1 MLRVVISLAAS
12 AMLVG
17 CAMSPADQAR
27 QDAAA
32 SREEARL
39 DKALAGF
46 EPTGRKSSCIPRFD
60 VQQTK
65 LYDSAILF
73 ERSRNHV
80 YRSDVG
86 PGCSRGQDDIL
97 VFKSVNGSSYCSG
110 DIVQLR
116 SRSGGFFSGTC
127 SLGEF
132 TELKRDAR

>member
-1 MLRVVISLAAS
+1 MIRSMIAVAAV
-12 AMLVG
+12 AILGG
-17 CAMSPADQAR
+17 CAMSPAEQAR
-27 QDAAA
+27 QDGIAA
-32 SREEARL
+32 REEARL
-39 DKALAGF
+39 SEALAGF
-46 EPTGRKSSCIPRFD
+46 EPTGRTSSCVPRFE

-65 LYDSAILF
+65 LYDGAILF

-86 PGCSRGQDDIL
+86 PGCGRSQDDIL

-116 SRSGGFFSGTC
+116 ARSGGFFSGAC

>member
-1 MLRVVISLAAS
+1 MIRSMIAVAAT
-12 AMLVG
+12 AMLAG

-32 SREEARL
+32 AREEARL
-39 DKALAGF
+39 TEALEGF
-46 EPTGRKSSCIPRFD
+46 EPTGRTTSCVPRFE
-60 VQQTK
+60 VRQTR

-73 ERSRNHV
+73 ERSRDHV

-86 PGCSRGQDDIL
+86 PGCSNSRDDIL

-116 SRSGGFFSGTC
+116 ARSGGFFSGTC

>member
-1 MLRVVISLAAS
+1 MIRSIVAVAAT
-12 AMLVG
+12 AMLSA

-39 DKALAGF
+39 AEALEGF
-46 EPTGRKSSCIPRFD
+46 EPTGRTSSCVPRFD
-60 VQQTK
+60 VRQTK
-65 LYDSAILF
+65 LYDGAILF

-86 PGCSRGQDDIL
+86 PGCGRSQDDIL
-97 VFKSVNGSSYCSG
+97 VFKSVNGSAYCSG

-116 SRSGGFFSGTC
+116 ARTGGFFSGTC

-132 TELKRDAR
+132 TELKRDPR

>member
-1 MLRVVISLAAS
+1 MIRSMIAVAAT
-12 AMLVG
+12 AMLAG

-32 SREEARL
+32 AREEARL
-39 DKALAGF
+39 TEALEGF
-46 EPTGRKSSCIPRFD
+46 EPTGRTTSCVPRFE
-60 VQQTK
+60 VRQTK

-73 ERSRNHV
+73 ERSRDHV

-86 PGCSRGQDDIL
+86 SGCSNSRDDIL

-116 SRSGGFFSGTC
+116 ARSGGFFSGTC

>member
-1 MLRVVISLAAS
+1 MLRILMSLAAG
-12 AMLVG
+12 AVLTG
-17 CAMSPADQAR
+17 CALSPADQAR

-32 SREEARL
+32 AREAARL
-39 DKALAGF
+39 SEALAGF
-46 EPTGRKSSCIPRFD
+46 EPTGRTNACVPRFE
-60 VQQTK
+60 VRQTK
-65 LYDSAILF
+65 LYDGAILF

-86 PGCSRGQDDIL
+86 PGCSNSQDDIL
-97 VFKSVNGSSYCSG
+97 VFKSVTGSSYCSG

-116 SRSGGFFSGTC
+116 ARSGGFFSGTC